1 MHTFMHIHIYIHIQ
15 TYIYIYIYMYY
26 IHTNTPAQVCTLPWL
41 FLGAWWGWPG
51 SRRLFRI

>member
-15 TYIYIYIYMYY
+15 TYIYIYMYY
-26 IHTNTPAQVCTLPWL
+26 IHTNIPAQVCTLPWL